1 MNSCAKVFK
10 HEGLTFKAT
19 LSQLRKEE
27 SPLWLFPG
35 ETGFFTDFLVEVIN
49 PKTKA
54 CDPKYYKV
62 RNVVHLPFSEKTLE
76 SCIETFKSSYEYIGY
91 KVLSSLEDELRWIND
106 PTNEE
111 V

>member
-1 MNSCAKVFK
+1 MDKSCVKFFE

-35 ETGFFTDFLVEVIN
+35 ETGLFTDFLVEVIN

-54 CDPKYYKV
+54 CDLNYYKV
-62 RNVVHLPFSEKTLE
+62 RNVVHLPFSEEILE
-76 SCIETFKSSYEYIGY
+76 KCIETFKRSYEYMDLE
-91 KVLSSLEDELRWIND
+91 KQTSSDLA
-106 PTNEE
+106 E
-111 V
+111 VI